1 MAAGLLGVAAFFSG
15 GYFSISMLPLGKYVL
30 GKDDR
35 SPEMMQFYEMFKEL
49 TGLGDKAIVDFLF
62 TLSWARSF
70 CVSDFSSAACS
81 RNWCSLRCWR
91 GTTTASN
98 RRATERI

>member
-1 MAAGLLGVAAFFSG
+1 M
-15 GYFSISMLPLGKYVL
+15 MPLGKYVL

-62 TLSWARSF
+62 YPF
-70 CVSDFSSAACS
+70 M
-81 RNWCSLRCWR
+81 
-91 GTTTASN
+91 GTIVLCFGFFLGSMFAQLVLIKMLEGNDDRVESP
-98 RRATERI
+98 RD